1 MIVRIWGIGR
11 LGAVGSLGEEE
22 GCFGG
27 RGCWW
32 EKGRRGER
40 KSRMEREGE
49 RGGGAV
55 DEEGGMGHEGMRRW
69 VLEGR
74 VEEGGVLES
83 D

>member
-1 MIVRIWGIGR
+1 
-11 LGAVGSLGEEE
+11 
-22 GCFGG
+22 
-27 RGCWW
+27 
-32 EKGRRGER
+32 
-40 KSRMEREGE
+40 MEREGE